1 MKNLQFEEIYNA
13 RDFSMA
19 CGKNEIKSNL
29 LIRSGSIA
37 GISLKDAE
45 ALLRYGVKTV
55 IDIRS
60 SREKSDS
67 FHFFKNNKEIK
78 YISIDFDANNLFY
91 AFNNEPES
99 SEIGKKVGIV
109 QGYIELLENKEA
121 VLQILRSII
130 SALNIGGVLFHST
143 FGKDRVGVIS
153 MLIQSVLGISN
164 QKIIDDYHKSY
175 ENLLKSDQIIK
186 KCEAHGEDIIYCS
199 PLYILKAKKYI
210 EQKYGSAEKYV
221 YSLGIEESE
230 INFLRKKLL
239 YDFKKHL

>member
-19 CGKNEIKSNL
+19 CEKNEIKSNL

-91 AFNNEPES
+91 TFNNEPES

-130 SALNIGGVLFHST
+130 SSLNFGGVLFHST

-153 MLIQSVLGISN
+153 MLIQSVLGMSKKEIME
-164 QKIIDDYHKSY
+164 DYHKSY
-175 ENLLKSDQIIK
+175 ESLMKSEPIIK
-186 KCEAHGEDIIYCS
+186 KCEIYGEDFIYCS
-199 PLYILKAKKYI
+199 PIYISKMINYIEKKYNSVTNYI
-210 EQKYGSAEKYV
+210 
-221 YSLGIEESE
+221 YSLGIKENE
-230 INFLRKKLL
+230 INSLRKILL
-239 YDFKKHL
+239 FD